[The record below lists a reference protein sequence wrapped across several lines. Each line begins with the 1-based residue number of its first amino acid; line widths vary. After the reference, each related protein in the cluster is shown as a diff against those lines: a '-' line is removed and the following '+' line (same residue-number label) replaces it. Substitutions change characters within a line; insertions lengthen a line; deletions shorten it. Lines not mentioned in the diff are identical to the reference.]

1 MPVVETLPMDSP
13 PGCVRYSLHRKM
25 FLRANK
31 RFKDGK
37 EHRYWSVVENRRVT
51 GGGSIQKTLLYLGE
65 INDSDRAA
73 WTRAIETVDERDH
86 ARQIHLFPEDRT
98 PDPRLEHS
106 SIKLRLDRIELSR
119 PRQWGGC
126 WLALELWHRLDLDA
140 FWQPLLPDSQKG
152 TPWLKVLKTLVA
164 YRLLDPGS
172 EWKLH
177 RCWFDRSAM
186 ADLLDDDFRL
196 AAKDTLYRCHDRLL
210 DHREALFTHLKDRW
224 SGLFGASY
232 DILLYDLTS
241 TYFEVDANGPL
252 TEASR
257 LKAFGYSRDK
267 RPDCVQIVIALII
280 TPDGLPIG
288 YEVMRGN
295 TSDKTTLAD
304 MLKKITDRYG
314 KERRTWIMDRGIP
327 TEETLAQMRQANPA
341 VRYLVGTPKGR
352 LTKLE
357 KDLATKDWQQVKDDV
372 HVKLLSLDGELY
384 VLARSLPR
392 RNKESAMRRKKLKAY
407 WARLKELQKRDKL
420 TRDELLLAIGAA
432 KEKAGRNA
440 HRLVILHLPASEA
453 PVTAD
458 TFRFELNREKLKATR
473 RHEGQYLLRSN
484 LTGENPAELW
494 RNYINLVRI
503 EESFRT
509 FKGDLGLRPVFH
521 QLDGRIEAHVF
532 VSFLAYCLHVTL
544 EQYNKKAATGLSSR
558 SVLERMCEIQML
570 DVTIPATDGRELRM
584 KRYTKPEKV
593 HHLLLDQL
601 GFTLPAQPPPEIRN
615 PMPVV
620 ETF

>member
-1 MPVVETLPMDSP
+1 
-13 PGCVRYSLHRKM
+13 M

-37 EHRYWSVVENRRVT
+37 EHRYWSVVENRRVA
-51 GGGSIQKTLLYLGE
+51 GGRSVQKTLLYLGE
-65 INDSDRAA
+65 INDSDRAG
-73 WTRAIETVDERDH
+73 WTRAIEAVDEREQT
-86 ARQIHLFPEDRT
+86 RQIHLFPEDRT
-98 PDPRLEHS
+98 PDPRLEHPTLQ
-106 SIKLRLDRIELSR
+106 LRLAHIELAR

-152 TPWLKVLKTLVA
+152 TPWLKVLKTLVV
-164 YRLLDPGS
+164 YRLLAPGS
-172 EWKLH
+172 EWNLH
-177 RCWFDRSAM
+177 RSWFDLSAM
-186 ADLLDDDFRL
+186 ADLLHDDFRL
-196 AAKDTLYRCHDRLL
+196 AAIDTLYRCHDRLL
-210 DHREALFTHLKDRW
+210 EHREALFSHLKDRW
-224 SGLFGASY
+224 AGLFGASY

-241 TYFEVDANGPL
+241 TYFEVDANGPV
-252 TEASR
+252 TEASK

-295 TSDKTTLAD
+295 TSDKTTLGG
-304 MLKKITDRYG
+304 MLKKIAARYG

-327 TEETLAQMRQANPA
+327 TEDTLDQMRRAKPS

-357 KDLATKDWQQVKDDV
+357 KDLAGKDWQEVKDDV
-372 HVKLLSLDGELY
+372 HVKLLPRDGELY

-392 RNKESAMRRKKLKAY
+392 RGKESAMRRKKLKAY

-440 HRLVILHLPASEA
+440 NRLVILHLPSPGEPAGA
-453 PVTAD
+453 G
-458 TFRFELNREKLKATR
+458 TFRIELDRKKLKDTR

-484 LTGENPAELW
+484 LTGEDPAELW
-494 RNYINLVRI
+494 RSYMNLVRI

-509 FKGDLGLRPVFH
+509 LKGDLGLRPVFH
-521 QLDGRIEAHVF
+521 QLDERIEAHVF
-532 VSFLAYCLHVTL
+532 ISFLAYCLHVTL
-544 EQYNKKAATGLSSR
+544 EKYNKKAATGLSSR
-558 SVLERMCEIQML
+558 SVLERMSEIQML
-570 DVTIPATDGRELRM
+570 DVTIPATDGREVRM
-584 KRYTKPEKV
+584 RRYTKPEKV

-615 PMPVV
+615 PGPVV

>member
-1 MPVVETLPMDSP
+1 
-13 PGCVRYSLHRKM
+13 M

-177 RCWFDRSAM
+177 RCWFERSAM

-210 DHREALFTHLKDRW
+210 DHREALFAHLKDRW
-224 SGLFGASY
+224 SGLFAASY

-372 HVKLLSLDGELY
+372 HVKLLSRDGELY

-440 HRLVILHLPASEA
+440 HRLVILHLPGSEEQIS
-453 PVTAD
+453 AD

-484 LTGENPAELW
+484 LTGENPTELW

-532 VSFLAYCLHVTL
+532 ISFLAYCLHVTL
-544 EQYNKKAATGLSSR
+544 EQYNKKVATGLSSR
-558 SVLERMCEIQML
+558 SVLERMSEIQML

-593 HHLLLDQL
+593 HQLLLDQL

>member
-1 MPVVETLPMDSP
+1 
-13 PGCVRYSLHRKM
+13 M

-37 EHRYWSVVENRRVT
+37 EHRYWSVVENRRVA
-51 GGGSIQKTLLYLGE
+51 GGRSIQKTLLYLGE

-73 WTRAIETVDERDH
+73 WTRAIEAVDERDGT
-86 ARQIHLFPEDRT
+86 RQIHLFPEDRT
-98 PDPRLEHS
+98 PDPRLEHPS
-106 SIKLRLDRIELSR
+106 LKLRLDRIELAR

-126 WLALELWHRLDLDA
+126 WLALELWNRLDLDT

-164 YRLLDPGS
+164 YRLLEPGS

-177 RCWFDRSAM
+177 TSWFERSAM
-186 ADLLDDDFRL
+186 ADLLHDDFRL
-196 AAKDTLYRCHDRLL
+196 AAIDTLYRCHDRLL
-210 DHREALFTHLKDRW
+210 EHREALFRHLKDRW
-224 SGLFGASY
+224 AGLFGATY

-241 TYFEVDANGPL
+241 TYFEVDANGPV
-252 TEASR
+252 TEASE

-295 TSDKTTLAD
+295 TSDKTTLRD
-304 MLKKITDRYG
+304 MLQKITGNYG

-327 TEETLAQMRQANPA
+327 TEETLEEMRKANPA

-357 KDLATKDWQQVKDDV
+357 KDLATKDWQAVKDDV
-372 HVKLLSLDGELY
+372 QVKLLPRDGELY

-392 RNKESAMRRKKLKAY
+392 RSKESAMRRKKLKAY
-407 WARLKELQKRDKL
+407 WTRLKELQKRDKL

-432 KEKAGRNA
+432 KQKAGRNA
-440 HRLVILHLPASEA
+440 HRLVILHLPAPGKQHSG
-453 PVTAD
+453 
-458 TFRFELNREKLKATR
+458 TFRFELDRAKLKATR

-484 LTGENPAELW
+484 LRGTDPAELW
-494 RNYINLVRI
+494 RNYMNLVRI

-509 FKGDLGLRPVFH
+509 LKGDLGLRPVFH
-521 QLDGRIEAHVF
+521 QLDERIEAHVF
-532 VSFLAYCLHVTL
+532 ISFLAYCLHVTL

-558 SVLERMCEIQML
+558 SVLGRMSEIQML
-570 DVTIPATDGRELRM
+570 DVIIPATDGRELRM

-593 HHLLLDQL
+593 HQLLLGQL
-601 GFTLPAQPPPEIRN
+601 GFTLPGQPPPEIRN

-620 ETF
+620 

>member
-1 MPVVETLPMDSP
+1 
-13 PGCVRYSLHRKM
+13 M
-25 FLRANK
+25 FLRANN

-37 EHRYWSVVENRRVT
+37 PHRYWSVVENRRVA
-51 GGGSIQKTLLYLGE
+51 GGRSVQKTLLYLGE
-65 INDSDRAA
+65 INDSDKAA
-73 WTRAIETVDERDH
+73 WTRAIEAVDEREQT
-86 ARQIHLFPEDRT
+86 RQIHLFPEDRT
-98 PDPRLEHS
+98 PDPLLKHPTLQ
-106 SIKLRLDRIELSR
+106 LRLSHIELAR

-126 WLALELWHRLDLDA
+126 WLALELWHRLGLDA

-152 TPWLKVLKTLVA
+152 TPWLKVLKTLVV
-164 YRLLDPGS
+164 YRLLAPGS
-172 EWKLH
+172 EWNLH
-177 RCWFDRSAM
+177 CSWFDRSAM
-186 ADLLDDDFRL
+186 ADLLHDDFRI
-196 AAKDTLYRCHDRLL
+196 AAIDTLYRCHDRLL
-210 DHREALFTHLKDRW
+210 EHREKLFAHLKDRW
-224 SGLFGASY
+224 AGLFGATY

-241 TYFEVDANGPL
+241 TYFEVDANGPV
-252 TEASR
+252 TESSK

-304 MLKKITDRYG
+304 MLKKITDLYG

-327 TEETLAQMRQANPA
+327 TEETLGEMRHANPS

-352 LTKLE
+352 LTKME
-357 KDLATKDWQQVKDDV
+357 KDLAAKDWQEVKDDV
-372 HVKLLSLDGELY
+372 QVKLLPRDGELY

-392 RNKESAMRRKKLKAY
+392 RSKESAMRRKKLKAY
-407 WARLKELQKRDKL
+407 WARLKELQKRTKL

-440 HRLVILHLPASEA
+440 HRLVTLHLPAARE
-453 PVTAD
+453 PVNGE
-458 TFRFELNREKLKATR
+458 TFRIELDRQKLKNTR

-484 LTGENPAELW
+484 LTGEDPAELW
-494 RNYINLVRI
+494 RNYMNLVRI

-509 FKGDLGLRPVFH
+509 FKGDLGLRPIFH
-521 QLDGRIEAHVF
+521 QRDERVEAHVLI
-532 VSFLAYCLHVTL
+532 SFLAYCLHVTL
-544 EQYNKKAATGLSSR
+544 EKYNKKAATGLSSR
-558 SVLERMCEIQML
+558 SVLERMSEIQML

-601 GFTLPAQPPPEIRN
+601 GFTLPSQPPPEIGN
-615 PMPVV
+615 PGHVV
-620 ETF
+620 

>member
-1 MPVVETLPMDSP
+1 MDSP
-13 PGCVRYSLHRKM
+13 PGCVRYSPHRKM

-51 GGGSIQKTLLYLGE
+51 GGGSVQKTLLYLGE

-73 WTRAIETVDERDH
+73 WTRAIETIDERDH

-224 SGLFGASY
+224 SGLFAASY

-372 HVKLLSLDGELY
+372 HVKLLSRDGELY

-440 HRLVILHLPASEA
+440 HRLVILHLPGSEEQIS
-453 PVTAD
+453 AD

-484 LTGENPAELW
+484 LTGENPTELW

-544 EQYNKKAATGLSSR
+544 EQYNKKVATGLSSR
-558 SVLERMCEIQML
+558 SVLERMSEIQML

-593 HHLLLDQL
+593 RQLLLDQL
-601 GFTLPAQPPPEIRN
+601 GVNLPAQPPPEIRN

>member
-1 MPVVETLPMDSP
+1 M
-13 PGCVRYSLHRKM
+13 
-25 FLRANK
+25 
-31 RFKDGK
+31 
-37 EHRYWSVVENRRVT
+37 
-51 GGGSIQKTLLYLGE
+51 
-65 INDSDRAA
+65 
-73 WTRAIETVDERDH
+73 
-86 ARQIHLFPEDRT
+86 
-98 PDPRLEHS
+98 
-106 SIKLRLDRIELSR
+106 
-119 PRQWGGC
+119 
-126 WLALELWHRLDLDA
+126 
-140 FWQPLLPDSQKG
+140 
-152 TPWLKVLKTLVA
+152 
-164 YRLLDPGS
+164 
-172 EWKLH
+172 
-177 RCWFDRSAM
+177 
-186 ADLLDDDFRL
+186 
-196 AAKDTLYRCHDRLL
+196 
-210 DHREALFTHLKDRW
+210 
-224 SGLFGASY
+224 
-232 DILLYDLTS
+232 
-241 TYFEVDANGPL
+241 
-252 TEASR
+252 
-257 LKAFGYSRDK
+257 
-267 RPDCVQIVIALII
+267 QIVIALII

-372 HVKLLSLDGELY
+372 HVKLLSRDGELY

-440 HRLVILHLPASEA
+440 HRLVMLHLPGSEEQIS
-453 PVTAD
+453 AD

-484 LTGENPAELW
+484 LTGENPTELW

-544 EQYNKKAATGLSSR
+544 EQYNKKVATGLSSR
-558 SVLERMCEIQML
+558 SVLERMSEIQML

-593 HHLLLDQL
+593 HQLLLDQL

>member
-1 MPVVETLPMDSP
+1 
-13 PGCVRYSLHRKM
+13 M

-31 RFKDGK
+31 RYKDGK
-37 EHRYWSVVENRRVT
+37 QHRYWSVVENRRVA
-51 GGGSIQKTLLYLGE
+51 GGSTVQKTLLYLGE
-65 INDSDRAA
+65 INDSERAS
-73 WTRAIETVDERDH
+73 WTRAIEAVDEREQT
-86 ARQIHLFPEDRT
+86 RQIHLFPEDRT
-98 PDPRLEHS
+98 PDPRLEHPS
-106 SIKLRLDRIELSR
+106 LQLRLSHIELSR

-152 TPWLKVLKTLVA
+152 TPWLKVLKTLTV

-177 RCWFDRSAM
+177 RSWFDNSAM
-186 ADLLDDDFRL
+186 ADLLHHDFRL
-196 AAKDTLYRCHDRLL
+196 AAIDTLYRCHDRLL
-210 DHREALFTHLKDRW
+210 EHRDALFTHLKDRW
-224 SGLFGASY
+224 AGLFGASY

-241 TYFEVDANGPL
+241 TYFEVDANGPV
-252 TEASR
+252 TEASH
-257 LKAFGYSRDK
+257 LKTFGYSRDK

-295 TSDKTTLAD
+295 TSDKTTLAG
-304 MLKKITDRYG
+304 MLEKITARYG

-327 TEETLAQMRQANPA
+327 TEETLGQMRSANPS

-357 KDLATKDWQQVKDDV
+357 KHLATKDWQQVKDNV
-372 HVKLLSLDGELY
+372 QVKLLPRDGELY

-392 RNKESAMRRKKLKAY
+392 RSKESAMRRKKLKAY

-420 TRDELLLAIGAA
+420 TRDELLIAIGAA

-440 HRLVILHLPASEA
+440 SRLVILHLPSSAGQAGTE
-453 PVTAD
+453 P
-458 TFRFELNREKLKATR
+458 FRIELDHKKLKDTR

-484 LTGENPAELW
+484 LTAEDPAELW
-494 RNYINLVRI
+494 RNYMHLVRI

-509 FKGDLGLRPVFH
+509 LKGDLGLRPVFH
-521 QLDGRIEAHVF
+521 QLDGRIEAHIF
-532 VSFLAYCLHVTL
+532 ISFLAYCLHVTL
-544 EQYNKKAATGLSSR
+544 EKYNKKAATHLRQGYGGQAGLSSR
-558 SVLERMCEIQML
+558 SVLERISEIQML
-570 DVTIPATDGRELRM
+570 DVTIPATDGREVRM
-584 KRYTKPEKV
+584 KRYTKPEKD
-593 HHLLLDQL
+593 HQLLLDKL
-601 GFTLPAQPPPEIRN
+601 GFTLPAQPPPEIRTS
-615 PMPVV
+615 MPVV

>member
-1 MPVVETLPMDSP
+1 
-13 PGCVRYSLHRKM
+13 M

-37 EHRYWSVVENRRVT
+37 EHRYWSVVENRRVA
-51 GGGSIQKTLLYLGE
+51 GGRSVQQTLLYLGE
-65 INDSDRAA
+65 INDSERAS
-73 WTRAIETVDERDH
+73 WTRAIEAVDENDRT
-86 ARQIHLFPEDRT
+86 RQIHLFPEDRT
-98 PDPRLEHS
+98 PDPRLKHS
-106 SIKLRLDRIELSR
+106 ALQLRLSNIELAR

-126 WLALELWHRLDLDA
+126 WLALELWHRLALDA
-140 FWQPLLPDSQKG
+140 FWQPLLPASQKG
-152 TPWLKVLKTLVA
+152 TPWLKVLKTLVV
-164 YRLLDPGS
+164 YRLLAPGS
-172 EWKLH
+172 EWNLH
-177 RCWFDRSAM
+177 CHWFDRSAM
-186 ADLLDDDFRL
+186 ADLLHDDFRL
-196 AAKDTLYRCHDRLL
+196 AAIDTLYRCHDRLL

-224 SGLFGASY
+224 TGLFGTSC

-241 TYFEVDANGPL
+241 TYFEVDANGPV
-252 TEASR
+252 TEASK
-257 LKAFGYSRDK
+257 LKSFGYSRDK

-295 TSDKTTLAD
+295 TSDKTTLGD
-304 MLKKITDRYG
+304 MLEKISRLYG

-327 TEETLAQMRQANPA
+327 TEETLDQMRHSNPS

-357 KDLATKDWQQVKDDV
+357 KDLAAKDWQEVKDDV
-372 HVKLLSLDGELY
+372 QVKLLPREGELY

-392 RNKESAMRRKKLKAY
+392 RSKESAMRRKKLKAY
-407 WARLKELQKRDKL
+407 WSRLNELQKRDKL

-440 HRLVILHLPASEA
+440 HRLVILHLPASGEQVSA
-453 PVTAD
+453 G
-458 TFRFELNREKLKATR
+458 TFRIELDRKKLKETR

-484 LTGENPAELW
+484 LTGEDPAELW
-494 RNYINLVRI
+494 RNYMNLVRI

-509 FKGDLGLRPVFH
+509 LKGDLGLRPVFH
-521 QLDGRIEAHVF
+521 QLDDRIEAHVF
-532 VSFLAYCLHVTL
+532 ISFLAYCLHVTL
-544 EQYNKKAATGLSSR
+544 EKYNKKAATGLSSR
-558 SVLERMCEIQML
+558 SVLERMSEIQML

-593 HHLLLDQL
+593 HQLLLDQL
-601 GFTLPAQPPPEIRN
+601 GFSLPAQPPPEIRDRKS
-615 PMPVV
+615 VV

>member
-1 MPVVETLPMDSP
+1 MPVVETHSMDSS
-13 PGCVRYSLHRKM
+13 PGCVRYSPHRKM
-25 FLRANK
+25 FLRSNK

-51 GGGSIQKTLLYLGE
+51 GGGSVQKTLLYLGE

-372 HVKLLSLDGELY
+372 HVKLLSRDGELY

-440 HRLVILHLPASEA
+440 HRLVMLHLPGSEEQIS
-453 PVTAD
+453 AD

-484 LTGENPAELW
+484 LTGENPTELW

-532 VSFLAYCLHVTL
+532 ISFLAYCLHVTL
-544 EQYNKKAATGLSSR
+544 EQYNKKVATGLSSR
-558 SVLERMCEIQML
+558 SVLERMSEIQML

>member
-1 MPVVETLPMDSP
+1 
-13 PGCVRYSLHRKM
+13 M
-25 FLRANK
+25 FLRANN

-37 EHRYWSVVENRRVT
+37 PHRYWSVVENRRVA
-51 GGGSIQKTLLYLGE
+51 GGRSVQKTLLYLGE
-65 INDSDRAA
+65 INDSDKAA
-73 WTRAIETVDERDH
+73 WTRAIEAVDEREQT
-86 ARQIHLFPEDRT
+86 RQIHLFPEDRT
-98 PDPRLEHS
+98 PDPLLKHPTLQ
-106 SIKLRLDRIELSR
+106 LRLSHIELAR

-126 WLALELWHRLDLDA
+126 WLALELWHRLGLDA

-152 TPWLKVLKTLVA
+152 TPWLKVLKTLVV
-164 YRLLDPGS
+164 YRLLAPGS
-172 EWKLH
+172 EWNLH
-177 RCWFDRSAM
+177 CSWFDRSAM
-186 ADLLDDDFRL
+186 ADLLHDDFRI
-196 AAKDTLYRCHDRLL
+196 AAIDTLYRCHDRLL
-210 DHREALFTHLKDRW
+210 EHREKLFAHLKDRW
-224 SGLFGASY
+224 AGLFGATY

-241 TYFEVDANGPL
+241 TYFEVDANGPV
-252 TEASR
+252 TESSK

-304 MLKKITDRYG
+304 MLKKITDLYG

-327 TEETLAQMRQANPA
+327 TEETLGEMRHANPS

-352 LTKLE
+352 LTKME
-357 KDLATKDWQQVKDDV
+357 KDLAAKDWQEVKDDV
-372 HVKLLSLDGELY
+372 QVKLLPRDGELY

-392 RNKESAMRRKKLKAY
+392 RSKESAMRRKKLKAY
-407 WARLKELQKRDKL
+407 WARLKELQKRTKL

-440 HRLVILHLPASEA
+440 HRLVTLHLPAARE
-453 PVTAD
+453 PVNGE
-458 TFRFELNREKLKATR
+458 TFRIELDRQKLKNTR

-484 LTGENPAELW
+484 LTGEDPAELW
-494 RNYINLVRI
+494 RNYMNLVRI

-509 FKGDLGLRPVFH
+509 LKGDLGLRPIFH
-521 QLDGRIEAHVF
+521 QRDERVEAHVLI
-532 VSFLAYCLHVTL
+532 SFLAYCLHVTL
-544 EQYNKKAATGLSSR
+544 EKYNKKAATGLSSR
-558 SVLERMCEIQML
+558 SVLERMSEIQML

-601 GFTLPAQPPPEIRN
+601 GFTLPSQPPPEIGN
-615 PMPVV
+615 PGHVV
-620 ETF
+620 

>member
-1 MPVVETLPMDSP
+1 
-13 PGCVRYSLHRKM
+13 M

-37 EHRYWSVVENRRVT
+37 EHRYWSVVENRRVA
-51 GGGSIQKTLLYLGE
+51 GGRSVQKTLLYLGE
-65 INDSDRAA
+65 INDSDRAG
-73 WTRAIETVDERDH
+73 WTRAIEAVDERDGT
-86 ARQIHLFPEDRT
+86 RQIHLFPEDRT
-98 PDPRLEHS
+98 PDPLLEHPTL
-106 SIKLRLDRIELSR
+106 KLRLDHIELSR

-126 WLALELWHRLDLDA
+126 WLALELWNRLDLDA

-152 TPWLKVLKTLVA
+152 TPWLKVLKTLAA
-164 YRLLDPGS
+164 YRLLEPGS

-177 RCWFDRSAM
+177 RSWFDRSAM

-196 AAKDTLYRCHDRLL
+196 AAKDTLYRCRDRLL
-210 DHREALFTHLKDRW
+210 DHREALFSHLKDRW
-224 SGLFGASY
+224 AGLFGATY

-241 TYFEVDANGPL
+241 TYFEVDANGPV

-257 LKAFGYSRDK
+257 LKTFGYSRDK

-295 TSDKTTLAD
+295 TSDKTTLAG
-304 MLKKITDRYG
+304 MLGKITDRYG

-327 TEETLAQMRQANPA
+327 TEEDLGKMRRADPS

-372 HVKLLSLDGELY
+372 HVKLLHRDGELY

-407 WARLKELQKRDKL
+407 WARLKELQKRDHL
-420 TRDELLLAIGAA
+420 TRD
-432 KEKAGRNA
+432 
-440 HRLVILHLPASEA
+440 
-453 PVTAD
+453 D
-458 TFRFELNREKLKATR
+458 
-473 RHEGQYLLRSN
+473 LLRSN
-484 LTGENPAELW
+484 LTGEDPAELW
-494 RNYINLVRI
+494 RNYIHLVRI
-503 EESFRT
+503 GESFRT
-509 FKGDLGLRPVFH
+509 LKGDLGLRPVFH

-532 VSFLAYCLHVTL
+532 ISFLAYCLHVTL
-544 EQYNKKAATGLSSR
+544 EKDNKQAATGLSSR
-558 SVLERMCEIQML
+558 SVLARLSEIQML

-584 KRYTKPEKV
+584 RRHTKPEKV
-593 HHLLLDQL
+593 HQLLLDQL

-615 PMPVV
+615 PKPVV

>member
-1 MPVVETLPMDSP
+1 
-13 PGCVRYSLHRKM
+13 M

-31 RFKDGK
+31 RVKDGK
-37 EHRYWSVVENRRVT
+37 THRYWSVVENRRVA
-51 GGGSIQKTLLYLGE
+51 GGGSVQKTLLYLGE
-65 INDSDRAA
+65 INDSDRAS
-73 WTRAIETVDERDH
+73 WTRAIEAVDERD
-86 ARQIHLFPEDRT
+86 RTQQIHLFAEDGK
-98 PDPRLEHS
+98 PSDQLSHPSL
-106 SIKLRLDRIELSR
+106 KLCLNRIELAR

-126 WLALELWHRLDLDA
+126 WLAMELWDRLNLDD
-140 FWQPLLPDSQKG
+140 FWHSRLPASRKG

-164 YRLLDPGS
+164 YRLLAPGS

-177 RCWFDRSAM
+177 RSWFDRSAM

-210 DHREALFTHLKDRW
+210 EHREALFTHLKERW
-224 SGLFGASY
+224 SGLFGARY

-241 TYFEVDANGPL
+241 TYFEVDANGPV
-252 TEASR
+252 TEASKI
-257 LKAFGYSRDK
+257 KAFGYSRDK

-280 TPDGLPIG
+280 TPDGLPVG

-295 TSDKTTLAD
+295 TSDKTTLRD
-304 MLKKITDRYG
+304 MLDKIKRRYG
-314 KERRTWIMDRGIP
+314 KEQRTWIMDRGIP
-327 TEETLAQMRQANPA
+327 TEEVLEEMRQADPS

-357 KDLATKDWQQVKDDV
+357 KDLAGKDWQEVKDDV
-372 HVKLLSLDGELY
+372 HVKLLPRDGELY

-392 RNKESAMRRKKLKAY
+392 RAKESAMRRKKLKAY
-407 WARLKELQKRDKL
+407 WNRLKELQKRTTL
-420 TRDELLLAIGAA
+420 NRDELLLAIGAA

-440 HRLVILHLPASEA
+440 QRLVILHLPGTGESVNAE
-453 PVTAD
+453 
-458 TFRFELNREKLKATR
+458 TFRFEIDRKKLKVTR

-484 LTGENPAELW
+484 LTGEDPAELW

-503 EESFRT
+503 EESFRNL
-509 FKGDLGLRPVFH
+509 KGDLGLRPIFH
-521 QLDGRIEAHVF
+521 QLDNRIEAHVF
-532 VSFLAYCLHVTL
+532 ISFLAYCLHVTL

-558 SVLERMCEIQML
+558 SVLERLSEIQML
-570 DVTIPATDGRELRM
+570 DVSIPVTDGREIQM

-601 GFTLPAQPPPEIRN
+601 GFTLPSQPPPEIRK
-615 PMPVV
+615 P
-620 ETF
+620 